1 MRFETPQKVKSQTE
15 ISNLSQET
23 LNIINNIR
31 AKKASEN
38 KDKWISDR
46 PNTEKEVKL
55 NNILGGLS
63 MKEKYSEL
71 LSEDDNRLVLPAHF
85 KVLMKLMRT
94 CDEAINFSRTRSSK
108 MLKFDDIAASVESVT
123 HRSFTMTHFAQ
134 LLTAD
139 PSFYIYEW
147 SKMTGSKEYRLFIDV
162 PEKCREETEWINKRE
177 KRLKEILTKITAEY
191 HSRFIKQLKIK
202 RPDLRDYL
210 ESYDSNQ

>member
-147 SKMTGSKEYRLFIDV
+147 SKMTGSKEYSLFIDV